1 MSIQDP
7 LLVGVLLAIGVCAYV
22 LGVLSFYVFN
32 RYSLKALNYHTRT
45 QQMHTDHPGKASS
58 HGIDGSNNP
67 VRATSPVHLSFTKG
81 NESNGSLSSKAHG
94 SKLALHSDV
103 EFGPHPGMVA
113 FSQPHFS
120 PTHAN
125 FASKGRPQTPGSATV
140 SAQSLVSGTLI
151 SSAMP
156 RRPTV
161 EDWKPI
167 PLVKISTVTSEQ
179 PVPVNHARSYSV
191 PVPSSPVVQWPES
204 PVPWHL
210 PSRSRPMTDH
220 LKYEHSDSEYSLSG
234 IPTPSPTATPD
245 AEVTN
250 QPIVLGTKI
259 SEAARALT
267 PSSSVYS
274 DAPLSVRDS
283 TPSPTPESAMQ
294 LYKSFP
300 APPHSHPKENTAD
313 TPPLSAS
320 DTPAPAPPTA
330 WPIAAPK
337 KGPVRPLTIQ
347 THRGYSASVTSLQ
360 HQGLL
365 KRSHT
370 ASQAGE
376 FSAPTSR
383 RSSSSSQATLVSPK
397 RMYKSA
403 SARGSLV
410 SLAEDSFLV
419 PPRTPPTPRLA
430 PSLSLSNLRPKT
442 STRPVPLRNAFY
454 LSSGLSKPQ
463 PEDRLSFECKGEL
476 SMTSPEH
483 FTPRS
488 L

>member
-1 MSIQDP
+1 MSIRDP
-7 LLVGVLLAIGVCAYV
+7 LLIGVLLAIGVSAYV
-22 LGVLSFYVFN
+22 LGVLSYYAFT
-32 RYSLKALNYHTRT
+32 RCSSKALNYHTRT
-45 QQMHTDHPGKASS
+45 QQVHTDHPRKASS

-67 VRATSPVHLSFTKG
+67 VQATSPVHLSFTKG
-81 NESNGSLSSKAHG
+81 NESNGSLSSSARGGKVTP
-94 SKLALHSDV
+94 HSDL

-113 FSQPHFS
+113 LSPPHFS

-125 FASKGRPQTPGSATV
+125 FALKCRPHTPGSATV
-140 SAQSLVSGTLI
+140 SSQSLVSGTLV
-151 SSAMP
+151 SSAIP

-161 EDWKPI
+161 EDLKPI
-167 PLVKISTVTSEQ
+167 PLVKISPVASEQ
-179 PVPVNHARSYSV
+179 PAPVNHARSYSV

-220 LKYEHSDSEYSLSG
+220 LKYEHSDSENSLCG
-234 IPTPSPTATPD
+234 IPTPSPAATPN
-245 AEVTN
+245 AEVRN
-250 QPIVLGTKI
+250 RPIVLGAKVF
-259 SEAARALT
+259 EAPRALT

-274 DAPLSVRDS
+274 DPPLSVRDS

-294 LYKSFP
+294 LYESFP
-300 APPHSHPKENTAD
+300 TPPHSNPKESTAD
-313 TPPLSAS
+313 THPPSAS
-320 DTPAPAPPTA
+320 NTPRSHAPTPPTVRPLA
-330 WPIAAPK
+330 VPK
-337 KGPVRPLTIQ
+337 KGLVRPLTIQ
-347 THRGYSASVTSLQ
+347 THRGYSASVTSSQ
-360 HQGLL
+360 HQGIL

-370 ASQAGE
+370 ASHAGE

-383 RSSSSSQATLVSPK
+383 RSSASSQATLVSPK
-397 RMYKSA
+397 RMYKSV

-430 PSLSLSNLRPKT
+430 TSLSLSNLRPKA
-442 STRPVPLRNAFY
+442 SPRPMSLRNAFY
-454 LSSGLSKPQ
+454 GLSKPQ

-476 SMTSPEH
+476 STTFPEP